1 MAEAAFP
8 GCAGHGGARRQES
21 SSAQQLLVRVLPAC
35 PLGPRRP
42 PGVHRTGWAPSRA
55 HRLGGTRLRRG
66 ASHLPAPALA
76 PKCEFISAR
85 ALRWIVFA
93 SLAPRTNARLY
104 RESTVEP
111 DPGFHHNE
119 VTR

>member
-1 MAEAAFP
+1 MLSSFSFASFQLARLDRAGLPVFTAPAGPFSGSSTGRDAPASRRLAF
-8 GCAGHGGARRQES
+8 AR
-21 SSAQQLLVRVLPAC
+21 
-35 PLGPRRP
+35 
-42 PGVHRTGWAPSRA
+42 
-55 HRLGGTRLRRG
+55 
-66 ASHLPAPALA
+66 PALA